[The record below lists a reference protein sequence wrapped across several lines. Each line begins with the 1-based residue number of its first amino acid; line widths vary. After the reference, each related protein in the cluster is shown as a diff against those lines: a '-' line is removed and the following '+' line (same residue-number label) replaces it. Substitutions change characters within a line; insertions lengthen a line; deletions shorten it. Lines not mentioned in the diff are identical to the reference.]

1 MWGAGSS
8 AGLFIGAFIL
18 GLVLMAF
25 VFGVGILAVPIAILG
40 VALIGFVEWRRRRTQ
55 ADSIHRHRRQAEEDK
70 IEFTDRDQE
79 TLVSE

>member
-1 MWGAGSS
+1 
-8 AGLFIGAFIL
+8 
-18 GLVLMAF
+18 MAF